1 MKMTQLIQIRIAALS
16 AFLVLA
22 FALPPC
28 ADAAIPSNLGGQQG
42 DAKVDSDTIR
52 ESYRIKVPLP
62 IDGQAS
68 ASVRQT
74 LKRISEKTSPAA
86 QRRNRPVVILEFDTR
101 GGQTGRGSELE
112 ACMALARYLR
122 DPDLNRLQTV
132 AYIPQRREGLGWNND
147 TTMPAGGLEGHAVLV
162 AIAANQIAIDPD
174 ASIGNAGIDDK
185 SADDLHREIYRS
197 IASQGLTT
205 LPVSVVLSML
215 ERNQELY
222 RVTDNEGAVSYVNGQ
237 TLREMEASG
246 KPITVVT
253 VTPQGSFSLL
263 DGQELGD
270 FGLVRLLPESR
281 TELGRELDLDPS
293 VLQGDPGSAGEWK
306 PLLVTLPPFIDSRTA
321 TWVTRSLKQQLGGNE
336 VNLVIFNLGENLGD
350 VEACLRIGRL
360 IASYDPDEVR
370 TVAYLENSVRGP
382 VGVIALACNQLIMSE
397 NARIGGDYGQS
408 DFVNEK
414 ELDGF
419 REEVKRLAEDK
430 ESDWSMLQQM
440 LEPGLVVTRYRH
452 QTTGQ
457 TRLLSNVEFESLEQ
471 PDQWEAMG
479 PIGSPEGIN
488 ALTAEQNGL
497 ARTIV
502 SDIEQVKK
510 FYQLDDSMPTLA
522 PSKVDRRIAKFAEFL
537 SSPFVSPFLLFGAMF
552 FLSTELSAPGLGV
565 PGFLAVL
572 CFGLFFWS
580 QSLDGNADWLEV
592 IMFVIGAIFIL
603 MEIFVIP
610 GFGLFGIGGIV
621 LVFSSLVLASQS
633 FLVPRSLNDLVEMT
647 YSFVPVIGA
656 GFGVLTAAIV
666 LRNLIPRTPMLRRM
680 ILQPRKIVDTGLG
693 GQTDPEAVVDWSY
706 LLGLSGETATRLNP
720 SGKARIQGKV
730 YDVISNGQML
740 DQGQRIEVIEAIGNR
755 IVVTAKSEKKSS

>member
-1 MKMTQLIQIRIAALS
+1 MTQLMQIKIAAFS
-16 AFLVLA
+16 AFLILSVA
-22 FALPPC
+22 SLPEV
-28 ADAAIPSNLGGQQG
+28 DAAIAIAPASLQADTG
-42 DAKVDSDTIR
+42 DGSKTNR
-52 ESYRIKVPLP
+52 EGYRVKVPLP

-86 QRRNRPVVILEFDTR
+86 QRRNRPIVVLEFDTR
-101 GGQTGRGSELE
+101 GGQTGSGSELE

-132 AYIPQRREGLGWNND
+132 AYIPQRREVLGWGND
-147 TTMPAGGLEGHAVLV
+147 EFMPNGGLNGHAVLV
-162 AIAANQIAIDPD
+162 AIAANQIAIDPE
-174 ASIGNAGIDDK
+174 AALGNAGIDDK
-185 SADDLHREIYRS
+185 SLDDLRREIYRS

-215 ERNQELY
+215 ERDQELY
-222 RVTDNEGAVSYVNGQ
+222 RVTDSEGAVSYVNGE
-237 TLREMEASG
+237 TVRELEASG

-263 DGQELGD
+263 TGKELQG
-270 FGLVRLLPESR
+270 FGLVRLLPKSR
-281 TELGRELDLDPS
+281 TELARELNLNSS
-293 VLQGDPGSAGEWK
+293 VLQGDPGSEGEWK
-306 PLLVTLPPFIDSRTA
+306 PLLVTLPQFIDSRTA
-321 TWVTRSLKQQLGGNE
+321 TWVTRSLKQQLGGEE
-336 VNLVIFNLGENLGD
+336 VNLVIFNLSGNLGD

-360 IASYDPDEVR
+360 IASYDSDEVR
-370 TVAYLENSVRGP
+370 TVAFLESSVSGP
-382 VGVIALACNQLIMSE
+382 AGVIALACNQLIMSE
-397 NARIGGDYGQS
+397 ESRLGGDYGEGE
-408 DFVNEK
+408 VRGENA
-414 ELDGF
+414 LAGF
-419 REEVKRLAEDK
+419 REELKRLAEDK
-430 ESDWSMLQQM
+430 ESDWSIFQQM
-440 LEPGLVVTRYRH
+440 LEPSLVVTRYRH

-457 TRLLSNVEFESLEQ
+457 TRLLCNAEFEGLEQ
-471 PDQWEAMG
+471 PDQWVALG
-479 PIGSPEGIN
+479 PIGSLEGIT
-488 ALTAEQNGL
+488 AITAEQNGL

-510 FYQLDDSMPTLA
+510 FYQLDESIPTLV
-522 PSKVDRRIAKFAEFL
+522 PSNVDRRIAKFAEFL

-592 IMFVIGAIFIL
+592 IMFVIGAIFIV

-610 GFGLFGIGGIV
+610 GFGVFGIGGIV

-656 GFGVLTAAIV
+656 GFGVLTAGIV
-666 LRNLIPRTPMLRRM
+666 LRNLIPRTPLLRRM

-693 GQTDPEAVVDWSY
+693 GEADPEAMVDWSY
-706 LLGLSGETATRLNP
+706 LMGLSGETATRLNP
-720 SGKARIQGKV
+720 SGKARIQGRV

-740 DQGQRIEVIEAIGNR
+740 EQGQRVEVIEAIGNR
-755 IVVTAKSEKKSS
+755 IVVAAKPNLNSD

>member
-28 ADAAIPSNLGGQQG
+28 ADAAIPSNLGGQQR

-253 VTPQGSFSLL
+253 VTPQGSFS
-263 DGQELGD
+263 
-270 FGLVRLLPESR
+270 
-281 TELGRELDLDPS
+281 
-293 VLQGDPGSAGEWK
+293 
-306 PLLVTLPPFIDSRTA
+306 
-321 TWVTRSLKQQLGGNE
+321 
-336 VNLVIFNLGENLGD
+336 
-350 VEACLRIGRL
+350 
-360 IASYDPDEVR
+360 
-370 TVAYLENSVRGP
+370 
-382 VGVIALACNQLIMSE
+382 
-397 NARIGGDYGQS
+397 
-408 DFVNEK
+408 
-414 ELDGF
+414 
-419 REEVKRLAEDK
+419 
-430 ESDWSMLQQM
+430 
-440 LEPGLVVTRYRH
+440 
-452 QTTGQ
+452 
-457 TRLLSNVEFESLEQ
+457 
-471 PDQWEAMG
+471 
-479 PIGSPEGIN
+479 
-488 ALTAEQNGL
+488 
-497 ARTIV
+497 
-502 SDIEQVKK
+502 
-510 FYQLDDSMPTLA
+510 
-522 PSKVDRRIAKFAEFL
+522 
-537 SSPFVSPFLLFGAMF
+537 
-552 FLSTELSAPGLGV
+552 
-565 PGFLAVL
+565 
-572 CFGLFFWS
+572 
-580 QSLDGNADWLEV
+580 
-592 IMFVIGAIFIL
+592 
-603 MEIFVIP
+603 
-610 GFGLFGIGGIV
+610 
-621 LVFSSLVLASQS
+621 
-633 FLVPRSLNDLVEMT
+633 
-647 YSFVPVIGA
+647 
-656 GFGVLTAAIV
+656 
-666 LRNLIPRTPMLRRM
+666 
-680 ILQPRKIVDTGLG
+680 
-693 GQTDPEAVVDWSY
+693 
-706 LLGLSGETATRLNP
+706 
-720 SGKARIQGKV
+720 
-730 YDVISNGQML
+730 
-740 DQGQRIEVIEAIGNR
+740 
-755 IVVTAKSEKKSS
+755 

>member
-1 MKMTQLIQIRIAALS
+1 MTQLIQIRIAALS
-16 AFLVLA
+16 AFLVLS
-22 FALPPC
+22 FALTLFV
-28 ADAAIPSNLGGQQG
+28 DAAIATVSVPQQVNSG
-42 DAKVDSDTIR
+42 AGSDTNR
-52 ESYRIKVPLP
+52 EGYRVKVPLP

-68 ASVRQT
+68 VSVRQA

-86 QRRNRPVVILEFDTR
+86 QRQNRPVVILEFDTR

-132 AYIPQRREGLGWNND
+132 AYVPQRREGLGWDND
-147 TTMPAGGLEGHAVLV
+147 EAMPGGGLNGHAVLV

-174 ASIGNAGIDDK
+174 AAIGKAGIDDK
-185 SADDLHREIYRS
+185 SADDLYREIYRS

-205 LPVSVVLSML
+205 LPVSVALSML
-215 ERNQELY
+215 ERDQELF
-222 RVTDNEGAVSYVNGQ
+222 RVTDSEGAVSYVNGEA
-237 TLREMEASG
+237 LREMEASG

-253 VTPQGSFSLL
+253 ITPQGSFSLL
-263 DGQELGD
+263 TGKELQG

-281 TELGRELDLDPS
+281 TALARELDLDPS
-293 VLQGDPGSAGEWK
+293 ILEGDPGSAGEWK

-321 TWVTRSLKQQLGGNE
+321 TWVTRSLKQQLGGE
-336 VNLVIFNLGENLGD
+336 DVNLVIFNLGENLGD

-370 TVAYLENSVRGP
+370 TVAFLESSVRGP
-382 VGVIALACNQLIMSE
+382 AGVIALACNQLIMSE
-397 NARIGGDYGQS
+397 DARLGGDYGQAEV
-408 DFVNEK
+408 VNED
-414 ELDGF
+414 ELSGF

-440 LEPGLVVTRYRH
+440 LEPSLVVTRYRDPK
-452 QTTGQ
+452 TGQ
-457 TRLLSNVEFESLEQ
+457 TRLLCNVEFESLEQ
-471 PDQWEAMG
+471 PDQWEALG

-497 ARTIV
+497 ARTVV

-510 FYQLDDSMPTLA
+510 FYQLDEAIATLA

-603 MEIFVIP
+603 MEVFVIP

-633 FLVPRSLNDLVEMT
+633 FFVPRSVNDLVEMT

-656 GFGVLTAAIV
+656 GLGVLTAAIV
-666 LRNLIPRTPMLRRM
+666 LRNLIPRTPILRRL

-693 GQTDPEAVVDWSY
+693 GRTDPEAIVDWSN
-706 LLGLSGETATRLNP
+706 LLGLTGETATRLNP

-755 IVVTAKSEKKSS
+755 IVVTAKSELKSS

>member
-1 MKMTQLIQIRIAALS
+1 MTYLIQIRIAVLS
-16 AFLVLA
+16 AFLVLSVA
-22 FALPPC
+22 SLP
-28 ADAAIPSNLGGQQG
+28 DVEAAIAIAPASQQ
-42 DAKVDSDTIR
+42 ADTGTGSETNR
-52 ESYRIKVPLP
+52 EGYRVKVPLP

-86 QRRNRPVVILEFDTR
+86 QRRNRPVVVLEFDTR
-101 GGQTGRGSELE
+101 GGQTGSGSELE

-122 DPDLNRLQTV
+122 DPDLNRLQIV
-132 AYIPQRREGLGWNND
+132 AYVPQRRELLDWGND
-147 TTMPAGGLEGHAVLV
+147 ESMPNGGLNGHAVLV
-162 AIAANQIAIDPD
+162 AIAANQIAIDPE
-174 ASIGNAGIDDK
+174 AALGNAGIDDK
-185 SADDLHREIYRS
+185 SPDDLRREIYRS

-205 LPVSVVLSML
+205 LPVSVALSML
-215 ERNQELY
+215 ERDQELY
-222 RVTDNEGAVSYVNGQ
+222 RVTDSEGAVSYVNGD
-237 TLREMEASG
+237 TLRELEASG

-263 DGQELGD
+263 TGKELQD
-270 FGLVRLLPESR
+270 FGLVRLLPKSR
-281 TELGRELDLDPS
+281 MELARELNLNSS
-293 VLQGDPGSAGEWK
+293 VLQGDPGSEGEWK

-321 TWVTRSLKQQLGGNE
+321 TWVTRSLKQQLGGEE
-336 VNLVIFNLGENLGD
+336 VNLVIFNLGDNLGD

-360 IASYDPDEVR
+360 IASYDSDEVR
-370 TVAYLENSVRGP
+370 TVAFLESSVRGP
-382 VGVIALACNQLIMSE
+382 AGVIALACNQLIMSDDS
-397 NARIGGDYGQS
+397 RLGGDYGE
-408 DFVNEK
+408 DEVGGED
-414 ELDGF
+414 ELAGF
-419 REEVKRLAEDK
+419 REELKRLAEDK

-440 LEPGLVVTRYRH
+440 LEPSLVVTRYRH
-452 QTTGQ
+452 QKTGQ
-457 TRLLSNVEFESLEQ
+457 TRLLCNAEFEGLEQ
-471 PDQWEAMG
+471 PDQWLALG
-479 PIGSPEGIN
+479 PIGSPEGIS
-488 ALTAEQNGL
+488 AITAEQNGL

-502 SDIEQVKK
+502 SDVEQVKK
-510 FYQLDDSMPTLA
+510 FYQLDESIPTLA
-522 PSKVDRRIAKFAEFL
+522 PSKIDRRIAKFAEFL

-592 IMFVIGAIFIL
+592 IMFAIGAIFIV

-610 GFGLFGIGGIV
+610 GFGVFGIGGIV

-656 GFGVLTAAIV
+656 GFGVLTAGIV
-666 LRNLIPRTPMLRRM
+666 LRNLIPKTPLLRRM

-693 GQTDPEAVVDWSY
+693 GQADPEAMVDWSY
-706 LLGLSGETATRLNP
+706 LMGLSGETATRLNP
-720 SGKARIQGKV
+720 SGKARFQGKV

-740 DQGQRIEVIEAIGNR
+740 EQGQRVEVTEAIGNR
-755 IVVTAKSEKKSS
+755 IVVVAKPDVKSD

>member
-1 MKMTQLIQIRIAALS
+1 MKMTHLIQIRIAALS
-16 AFLVLA
+16 AFLVFSA
-22 FALPPC
+22 AQ
-28 ADAAIPSNLGGQQG
+28 AVHVDAAIAIVLAPQQVG
-42 DAKVDSDTIR
+42 TGVGTDANR
-52 ESYRIKVPLP
+52 EGYRVKVPLP

-68 ASVRQT
+68 AAVRQT

-112 ACMALARYLR
+112 ACMGLARYLR

-132 AYIPQRREGLGWNND
+132 AYIPQRRDGLGWDND
-147 TTMPAGGLEGHAVLV
+147 ESMPNGGLNGHAVLV

-174 ASIGNAGIDDK
+174 AAIGKAGVDDK
-185 SADDLHREIYRS
+185 TADDLHREIYRS

-205 LPVSVVLSML
+205 LPVSVALSML
-215 ERNQELY
+215 ERDQELY
-222 RVTDNEGAVSYVNGQ
+222 RVTDNEGAVSYVNGK
-237 TLREMEASG
+237 TLKEMEASG
-246 KPITVVT
+246 EPITVVT
-253 VTPQGSFSLL
+253 VTPPGSFSLL
-263 DGQELGD
+263 TGKELQD

-281 TELGRELDLDPS
+281 AELARELDLDPS
-293 VLQGDPGSAGEWK
+293 VLQGDPGSDGKWK

-321 TWVTRSLKQQLGGNE
+321 TWVTRSLKQQLGGKE
-336 VNLVIFNLGENLGD
+336 VNLVIFNLGDNLGEE
-350 VEACLRIGRL
+350 EACLRIGRL

-370 TVAYLENSVRGP
+370 TVAFLESSVRGP
-382 VGVIALACNQLIMSE
+382 AGVIALACNQLIMSE
-397 NARIGGDYGQS
+397 DSRLGGDYGQS
-408 DFVNEK
+408 EVMNEN
-414 ELDGF
+414 ELAGF

-440 LEPGLVVTRYRH
+440 LEPSLVVTRYRH
-452 QTTGQ
+452 QKTGQ
-457 TRLLSNVEFESLEQ
+457 IRLLCNAEFERIED
-471 PDQWEAMG
+471 PDQWAALG
-479 PIGSPEGIN
+479 PIGSPEGISPI
-488 ALTAEQNGL
+488 TAEQNGL

-502 SDIEQVKK
+502 SNVEQVKL
-510 FYQLDDSMPTLA
+510 FYQLDETIPSLA

-592 IMFVIGAIFIL
+592 IMFVIGAIFIV

-633 FLVPRSLNDLVEMT
+633 FLVPRSLNEVVEMT

-656 GFGVLTAAIV
+656 GFGVLTAGIV

-680 ILQPRKIVDTGLG
+680 ILQPRKFVDTGLG
-693 GQTDPEAVVDWSY
+693 GRTDPEAIVDWSY
-706 LLGLSGETATRLNP
+706 LMGLSGETATRLNP
-720 SGKARIQGKV
+720 SGKARIQGRV

-740 DQGQRIEVIEAIGNR
+740 EQGQRVEVIEAIGNR
-755 IVVTAKSEKKSS
+755 IVVTARPDVNSN